1 MEVSVV
7 ASPAAG
13 SLVSMLTQIPDPRGR
28 QGRRHPLAAMLAAI
42 ICGLLTGAR
51 GYKAIAQWVRAQDPL
66 VWRWLGFRRK
76 PPCANSFRNLLLVL
90 PPEVLEGVLRAWI
103 GSVLNEPL
111 APQELRGTS
120 LDGKTLCNTLA
131 AHERN
136 VHLLSLL
143 DQSLGGVLSQQA
155 VNPETNEAK
164 AALELLKTVALQG
177 RLISGDAMF
186 CQREICQQIVDSG
199 GDYLFV
205 VKDNQP
211 ELNAA
216 IAAEFQPGFS
226 PRYRETAKT
235 VAH

>member
-1 MEVSVV
+1 MV

-13 SLVSMLTQIPDPRGR
+13 SLLSLLTQIPDPRGR

-42 ICGLLTGAR
+42 VCSLLTGAR
-51 GYKAIAQWVRAQDPL
+51 GYKAIAQWTRAQSST
-66 VWRWLGFRRK
+66 VWHGLGFLRK
-76 PPCANSFRNLLLVL
+76 PPCANSFRNLLLAL
-90 PPEVLEGVLRAWI
+90 PPEALEGVLRLWME
-103 GSVLNEPL
+103 SLLEQPL
-111 APQELRGTS
+111 PDEARGTS

-143 DQSLGGVLSQQA
+143 DHTLGGVLSQQA
-155 VNPETNEAK
+155 VDPTTNEAK
-164 AALELLKTVALQG
+164 AALDLLNTVVLKG

-211 ELNAA
+211 ELKAA
-216 IAAEFQPGFS
+216 IEAEFQPGFS
-226 PRYRETAKT
+226 PRYRAATTALT
-235 VAH
+235 L